1 MFYTYNRL
9 PCFRVFENKNDQ
21 VVIDT
26 MNRVMTEGTI
36 RIDKLFNAVK
46 IIKNLRDTKHV
57 VIHYLNRAADGN
69 NKDKFNGQAAQN

>member
-1 MFYTYNRL
+1 MFYTYNRC
-9 PCFRVFENKNDQ
+9 PCFRIFENKNDQ